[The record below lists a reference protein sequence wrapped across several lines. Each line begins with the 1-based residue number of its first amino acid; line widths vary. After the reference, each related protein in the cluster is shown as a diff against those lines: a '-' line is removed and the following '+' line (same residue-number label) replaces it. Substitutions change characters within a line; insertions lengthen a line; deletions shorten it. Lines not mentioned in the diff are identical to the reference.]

1 MDKKERELE
10 QLVDELENDK
20 FAVPPFFE
28 LYVTVFSILV
38 SVMLFAYPNMIYA
51 YPARLYDHMMAI
63 MPQYSWA
70 IGFFVVA
77 LLKSIGL
84 LLNINVLRVV
94 GLVGSAILYAMM
106 TYCYAMDFPSIGAVT
121 FACMLIFTVISIP
134 FVKNTS
140 IKH

>member
-28 LYVTVFSILV
+28 LYVTVFSIAV
-38 SVMLFAYPNMIYA
+38 SVMLFVYPNMIYA
-51 YPARLYDHMMAI
+51 YPARLYDHMMGI
-63 MPQYSWA
+63 MPQYAWA
-70 IGFFVVA
+70 IGFFAVA
-77 LLKSIGL
+77 LLKSFGL
-84 LLNINVLRVV
+84 LLNINVLRVI

-106 TYCYAMDFPSIGAVT
+106 TYCYAVAFPSIGAVT